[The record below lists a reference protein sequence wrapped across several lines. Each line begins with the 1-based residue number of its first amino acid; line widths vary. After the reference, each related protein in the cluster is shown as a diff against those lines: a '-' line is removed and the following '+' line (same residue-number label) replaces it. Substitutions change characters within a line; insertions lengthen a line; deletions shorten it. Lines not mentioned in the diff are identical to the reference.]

1 MAAVGAHEQ
10 LLAERL
16 LQKRNVRAHGGLVE
30 EQFLRGA
37 GEAAVFHNG
46 DENFKLLEADVVHK
60 IDSLRN
66 AVLL

>member
-30 EQFLRGA
+30 EQLLRRA

-46 DENFKLLEADVVHK
+46 DKNFKLLEADIVHK
-60 IDSLRN
+60 TGFLRN
-66 AVLL
+66 VVLL